1 MLLLLLVAAVG
12 SNATSGRERRRRS
25 RPVNEPVSL
34 KLTLGLPCH
43 SRQADTGFPDV
54 AEGQSSQSWCED
66 AHIPRHHWQGLSHDN
81 SCVSS
86 APPDHE
92 AASPSSSG
100 RHKSKKMHSD
110 RYRERQ
116 STTQGVDLTQG
127 HNQPLSHQMHPQ
139 FQEPSAFDSNT
150 AQMLQNHRMQQ
161 QMMQL
166 AAHQHSHWGTQ
177 EEEQVGRPSYMI
189 PQLQPTKSQVQ
200 SLPSGSHSGHNHVGQ
215 LQGDQATA
223 QMIQQLEQHHI
234 HEQGM
239 TRPWSGVD
247 FLVHRQALP
256 SRYRYH
262 SPPNCPPPPPAYY
275 DYMMQMQ
282 QQWLDSLHKLQQIEA
297 SSSSHHLP
305 RGKGPAQS
313 SQDPLASEQVN
324 KSDPKSRQPQEA
336 SASQAHLSQY
346 AIDFLMES
354 GLVPSKLHPLDTKI
368 TLYWRA
374 PLTIEEQNLATLGLV
389 ANNMNSD
396 HRTRR
401 ALPTHQTYSSM
412 LATLFGNFFKEVARP
427 RNFFESR
434 LSQKAAAILRLE
446 LQNLVARAKREG
458 DFDERYKPFETF
470 LEEHDKKRKQYL
482 ESRASA
488 QRTHEQK
495 RKAKGQVPAEEI
507 LAEETKI
514 VRP

>member
-1 MLLLLLVAAVG
+1 
-12 SNATSGRERRRRS
+12 
-25 RPVNEPVSL
+25 
-34 KLTLGLPCH
+34 
-43 SRQADTGFPDV
+43 
-54 AEGQSSQSWCED
+54 
-66 AHIPRHHWQGLSHDN
+66 
-81 SCVSS
+81 
-86 APPDHE
+86 
-92 AASPSSSG
+92 
-100 RHKSKKMHSD
+100 
-110 RYRERQ
+110 
-116 STTQGVDLTQG
+116 
-127 HNQPLSHQMHPQ
+127 MHPQ
-139 FQEPSAFDSNT
+139 FQEPSVFDSRT
-150 AQMLQNHRMQQ
+150 ARIFENHIMQQ
-161 QMMQL
+161 QMMQQ

-177 EEEQVGRPSYMI
+177 KQEQLGTPSYMKS
-189 PQLQPTKSQVQ
+189 QLQPTKSQ
-200 SLPSGSHSGHNHVGQ
+200 
-215 LQGDQATA
+215 
-223 QMIQQLEQHHI
+223 
-234 HEQGM
+234 
-239 TRPWSGVD
+239 
-247 FLVHRQALP
+247 
-256 SRYRYH
+256 
-262 SPPNCPPPPPAYY
+262 
-275 DYMMQMQ
+275 MQR
-282 QQWLDSLHKLQQIEA
+282 QWLHSLHKLQQIEA

-336 SASQAHLSQY
+336 SASQTHLSQY

-354 GLVPSKLHPLDTKI
+354 GLVPLKLHPLDTKI

-389 ANNMNSD
+389 ASNMNSD

-458 DFDERYKPFETF
+458 NFDERYKPFETF

-495 RKAKGQVPAEEI
+495 RKEKGQVPSEEI